1 MSRANNSDSRIYIGN
16 LPDDVRPREVE
27 DIFSKYGKIVNV
39 DIKLGRGGRGPAFAF
54 MEFEDPRYVALY
66 YIFFLEN

>member
-1 MSRANNSDSRIYIGN
+1 MSNMSRLNTRDTRIYVGN
-16 LPDDVRPREVE
+16 LPDDIKVREVE

-54 MEFEDPRYVALY
+54 LEFDDPR
-66 YIFFLEN
+66 